1 MVEKWLLQVQVTMI
15 QSLKD
20 VTERSVAAYTTT
32 PREKWVL
39 SWPGQVSP
47 TCSGLVVVCLS
58 MAILCTHILKDS
70 LPSVMGSE
78 LSLDQWIL
86 IQYVRRL
93 EAAVLGVTFNR
104 N

>member
-20 VTERSVAAYTTT
+20 VTEHSVDAYTTT

-47 TCSGLVVVCLS
+47 TRSGLVLVLPASTTFPKLPGARGLRVL
-58 MAILCTHILKDS
+58 LKEVTS
-70 LPSVMGSE
+70 GSF
-78 LSLDQWIL
+78 
-86 IQYVRRL
+86 
-93 EAAVLGVTFNR
+93 LGWAGFLLQ
-104 N
+104 